1 MNGTEDFFRARERIV
16 DLELVFHLVEKR
28 MIEVEFARVVPGFFR
43 KLRAFLLKQGCF
55 LEKVRSFLGL
65 PQRRFALGGNWVCKA
80 LNFPSVMRSN
90 VSGTYIL
97 V

>member
-1 MNGTEDFFRARERIV
+1 
-16 DLELVFHLVEKR
+16 

-43 KLRAFLLKQGCF
+43 ELRAFLLKQGCF
-55 LEKVRSFLGL
+55 RAKVRSFLGL
-65 PQRRFALGGNWVCKA
+65 AQRRFALGGNWVRKA

>member
-1 MNGTEDFFRARERIV
+1 MNGTENFFRARERIV
-16 DLELVFHLVEKR
+16 DLELVFHFVEKR
-28 MIEVEFARVVPGFFR
+28 MIEVEFAREVSGFFR
-43 KLRAFLLKQGCF
+43 NLRDFLLKQGCF
-55 LEKVRSFLGL
+55 LEKVRSFLAL
-65 PQRRFALGGNWVCKA
+65 PQRRFALDGNWVCKA

>member
-1 MNGTEDFFRARERIV
+1 MNGTENFFRARERIV
-16 DLELVFHLVEKR
+16 DLELVFHFVEKR

-43 KLRAFLLKQGCF
+43 KLRDFLLKQGCF
-55 LEKVRSFLGL
+55 RAKVRSLL
-65 PQRRFALGGNWVCKA
+65 SLAQRRFALGGNWVRKA

>member
-1 MNGTEDFFRARERIV
+1 M
-16 DLELVFHLVEKR
+16 LS
-28 MIEVEFARVVPGFFR
+28 
-43 KLRAFLLKQGCF
+43 LRALSPTFSENSAPFLLKQGCF
-55 LEKVRSFLGL
+55 LEKVRSFPGL
-65 PQRRFALGGNWVCKA
+65 PQRRFALGGNWVRKA